1 MLAVVALEVPLGLN
15 VARRIDSEVKSQAR
29 SQAELVASSSNDLI
43 DPPQLPQL
51 QILALTSAKSTKGR
65 VMIVDAKGLVVA
77 DSSQEGRIAADYSAR
92 PEIKTALSGDEAQ
105 ETRTSRTLEEDI
117 LATAVPVMRFG
128 KPVGAVRI
136 TQGVNSVNRSIQ
148 RSVLTLVA
156 VGLLVIVL
164 GLAAGW
170 VIAGQIARPIKR
182 LEETAHEVVAGN
194 REARAVVEGSTEQR
208 SLAVAFNEMTD
219 DLVHLL
225 QVQKQFVADASHQ
238 LRTPL
243 AAMRLRIEEA
253 GEFGVT
259 PEAQEEL
266 DAALREH
273 TRISAII
280 NDLLLLSRAGE
291 SDAPI
296 EEVDIPAAAQAAR
309 ERWTPIAAEQ
319 GITVIGGDEGQGGR
333 TSGFCRPVELERAVD
348 ALVENSVRYGGS
360 GTTIEIC
367 AGDGVIEVRD
377 RGPGLKP
384 GEEEQVFERFHRGSA
399 GISVPTGTGLGLAIA
414 RQLLR
419 AQGGD
424 VFLANRD
431 GGGAVATIRLAEK
444 AQAPSQGTDTVES

>member
-1 MLAVVALEVPLGLN
+1 VALEVPLGLN
-15 VARRIDSEVKSQAR
+15 VARRIESEVKSQAR
-29 SQAELVASSSNDLI
+29 SQAEVVASSSNDLL

-51 QILALTSAKSTKGR
+51 QLLALTSAKSTKGR
-65 VMIVDAKGLVVA
+65 VLIVDSKGLVVA
-77 DSSQEGRIAADYSAR
+77 DSSQEGKIAADYSSR
-92 PEIKTALSGDEAQ
+92 PEIKQALAGSSQQ
-105 ETRTSRTLEEDI
+105 ETRTSKTLNEDI
-117 LATAVPVMRFG
+117 LATAVPVLRFG
-128 KPVGAVRI
+128 KTVGAVRI
-136 TQGVNSVNRSIQ
+136 TQGINSVNRSIQ

-182 LEETAHEVVAGN
+182 LEATAHDVVAGN

-225 QVQKQFVADASHQ
+225 AAQKQFVADASHQ

-253 GEFGVT
+253 GEFGVSD
-259 PEAQEEL
+259 EAQEEL

-280 NDLLLLSRAGE
+280 SDLLLLSRAGE

-296 EEVDIPAAAQAAR
+296 ERINIAAAVDGAF
-309 ERWTPIAAEQ
+309 ERWKPIAAEQ
-319 GITVIGGDEGQGGR
+319 GITVVRVDAPPTGR
-333 TSGFCRPVELERAVD
+333 TFGWCRPVELERALD
-348 ALVENSVRYGGS
+348 ALVENSVRYAGS
-360 GTTIEIC
+360 GTTIELL
-367 AGDGVIEVRD
+367 AGDGRIEVAD
-377 RGPGLKP
+377 QGPGLAE
-384 GEEEQVFERFHRGSA
+384 GEQERVFERFHRGSA

-424 VFLANRD
+424 VRLENRP
-431 GGGAVATIRLAEK
+431 GGGALA
-444 AQAPSQGTDTVES
+444 TVELSAEGPSDQEEQATVEL

>member
-1 MLAVVALEVPLGLN
+1 MALEVPLGLN
-15 VARRIDSEVKSQAR
+15 VARRIESEVKSQAR
-29 SQAELVASSSNDLI
+29 SQAEVVASSSNDLL

-51 QILALTSAKSTKGR
+51 QLLALTSAKSTKGR
-65 VMIVDAKGLVVA
+65 VLIVDSKGLVVA
-77 DSSQEGRIAADYSAR
+77 DSSQEGKIAADYSSR
-92 PEIKTALSGDEAQ
+92 PEIKQALAGSSQQ
-105 ETRTSRTLEEDI
+105 ETRTSKTLNEDI
-117 LATAVPVMRFG
+117 LATAVPVLRFG
-128 KPVGAVRI
+128 KTVGAVRI
-136 TQGVNSVNRSIQ
+136 TQGINSVNRSIQ

-182 LEETAHEVVAGN
+182 LEATAHDVVAGN

-225 QVQKQFVADASHQ
+225 AAQKQFVADASHQ

-253 GEFGVT
+253 GEFGVSD
-259 PEAQEEL
+259 EAQEEL

-280 NDLLLLSRAGE
+280 SDLLLLSRAGE

-296 EEVDIPAAAQAAR
+296 ERINIAAAVDGAF
-309 ERWTPIAAEQ
+309 ERWKPIAAEQ
-319 GITVIGGDEGQGGR
+319 GITVVRVDAPPTGR
-333 TSGFCRPVELERAVD
+333 TFGWCRPVELERALD
-348 ALVENSVRYGGS
+348 ALVENSVRYAGS
-360 GTTIEIC
+360 GTTIELL
-367 AGDGVIEVRD
+367 AGDGRIEVAD
-377 RGPGLKP
+377 QGPGLAE
-384 GEEEQVFERFHRGSA
+384 GEQERVFERFHRGSA

-424 VFLANRD
+424 VRLENRP
-431 GGGAVATIRLAEK
+431 GGGALA
-444 AQAPSQGTDTVES
+444 TVELSAEGPSDQEEQATVEL

>member
-1 MLAVVALEVPLGLN
+1 MALEVPLGLN
-15 VARRIDSEVKSQAR
+15 VARRIESEVKSQAR
-29 SQAELVASSSNDLI
+29 SQAEVVASSSNDLL

-51 QILALTSAKSTKGR
+51 QMLALTSAKSTKGR
-65 VMIVDAKGLVVA
+65 VLIVDLKGLVVA
-77 DSSQEGRIAADYSAR
+77 DSSQEGKIAADYSSR
-92 PEIKTALSGDEAQ
+92 PEIKQALAGSSDQ
-105 ETRTSRTLEEDI
+105 QSRTSKTLNEDI
-117 LATAVPVMRFG
+117 LATAVPVLRFG
-128 KPVGAVRI
+128 KTVGAVRI
-136 TQGVNSVNRSIQ
+136 TQGINSVNRSIQ
-148 RSVLTLVA
+148 RSILTLVA

-182 LEETAHEVVAGN
+182 LEATAHDVVAGN

-225 QVQKQFVADASHQ
+225 AAQKQFVADASHQ

-253 GEFGVT
+253 GEFGVSD
-259 PEAQEEL
+259 EAREEL

-280 NDLLLLSRAGE
+280 SDLLLLSRAGE

-296 EEVDIPAAAQAAR
+296 ERIDIPAAVDGAC
-309 ERWTPIAAEQ
+309 ERWKPIAAEQ
-319 GITVIGGDEGQGGR
+319 GITVVRVDAPPTGR
-333 TSGFCRPVELERAVD
+333 TFGWCRPVELERALD
-348 ALVENSVRYGGS
+348 ALVENSVRYAGS
-360 GTTIEIC
+360 GTTIELT
-367 AGDGVIEVRD
+367 AGDGRIEVAD
-377 RGPGLKP
+377 QGPGLAE
-384 GEEEQVFERFHRGSA
+384 GEQERVFERFHRGSA
-399 GISVPTGTGLGLAIA
+399 GIAVPTGTGLGLAIA

-424 VFLANRD
+424 VRLENRP
-431 GGGAVATIRLAEK
+431 GGGALA
-444 AQAPSQGTDTVES
+444 TVELSAEGPSGQDEPATVEL